1 MHNNAIYI
9 ILIPFFILLILPLTT
24 LIPNSYSEL
33 ESIQCPFVQ
42 MNSDSIVVSNLVTV
56 SANFPG
62 FQFSDRVTLS
72 FSSDS
77 HPFFATFFPNH

>member
-9 ILIPFFILLILPLTT
+9 V

-42 MNSDSIVVSNLVTV
+42 MNSDSIVVSNLVTI

-62 FQFSDRVTLS
+62 FQFSDRVTL
-72 FSSDS
+72 F
-77 HPFFATFFPNH
+77 HQIAIHFLQHFFQIQ

>member
-1 MHNNAIYI
+1 
-9 ILIPFFILLILPLTT
+9 
-24 LIPNSYSEL
+24 
-33 ESIQCPFVQ
+33 

-72 FSSDS
+72 FTSDS
-77 HPFFATFFPNH
+77 HPFFATFFPNPVNKNPPVKVYHK